1 MKGIVASELVIATSI
16 YIIGIIFFIQIISH
30 NLVSFSKDV
39 EQKTK
44 KNIAEDIS
52 KILFES
58 KGIPENWEYEEDID
72 DIKQLGLCKNV
83 TSICIISNEKLNS
96 FASLDPEN
104 AKNLLNL
111 KGYNFRVLIKDINNN
126 TIFGYNSSTISGLVG
141 ISQKEV
147 LNESLAKLNTF
158 VQVW

>member
-1 MKGIVASELVIATSI
+1 
-16 YIIGIIFFIQIISH
+16 
-30 NLVSFSKDV
+30 LVSFSKEV

-52 KILFES
+52 RILFES
-58 KGIPENWEYEEDID
+58 RGIPENWHKNID
-72 DIKQLGLCKNV
+72 NIRQLGLCKNV

-96 FASLDPEN
+96 FASLDPEE

-111 KGYNFRVLIKDINNN
+111 KGYNFRVLIKDTNNN
-126 TIFGYNSSTISGLVG
+126 TIFDYNSSTISGLAG
-141 ISQKEV
+141 IFQKEA